1 MNYTQIVGHNQLR
14 DDDCI
19 YARKYRGEDHSNL
32 NDIWYLDC
40 RRAFIIDE
48 NNEIKPWE

>member
-1 MNYTQIVGHNQLR
+1 M
-14 DDDCI
+14 
-19 YARKYRGEDHSNL
+19 YARKYNGEDHPNL

-48 NNEIKPWE
+48 NNEIKPWENENEN